1 MKYNWRII
9 DSVLRDRLD
18 YAGAVLVQGAK
29 WCGKTTSCE
38 QIAKSVLYMA
48 DPERRVDYLQFA
60 ETNVSRLLK
69 GEQPRLIDEWQDA
82 PQLWDAIRFAVDHS
96 EAAGQYILTGSA
108 VPPKS
113 EAISHSGTGR
123 IVRLT
128 MRPMSLL
135 ESGESNGSVS
145 LERLFDGERQ
155 VEGEGVAY
163 TLEDVAMMIC
173 RGGWPQS
180 VLRGGRHKLQIAH
193 DYLDAVVNIDI
204 SRVDDVRRN
213 PERARRL
220 IRSYARLQGTQA
232 GIKTIRLDMAE
243 NEGEKLSDDTVQSYV
258 NALKKIFVIE
268 DMNAWCPKLRNKT
281 VVRLGDT
288 RYFTDPSIAAA
299 AIGATPKD
307 LVEDTRTMGLFFEG
321 MAIRD
326 LRVYADKLGGRV
338 YHYLDGSG
346 LDCDAVLK
354 LEDGRYGLVEIKI
367 GGKTLIEEGAAKM
380 ASIVKRLSPDK
391 MRKPSFC
398 MVLVANGEY
407 AYRRKD
413 DGVVVCPITLLGA

>member
-38 QIAKSVLYMA
+38 QVAKSVLYMA

-60 ETNVSRLLK
+60 ETNVNRLLK

-82 PQLWDAIRFAVDHS
+82 PQLWDAVRFAVDHS
-96 EAAGQYILTGSA
+96 EAVGQYILTGSA

-113 EAISHSGTGR
+113 EDISHSGTGR

-145 LERLFDGERQ
+145 LARLFDGERQ
-155 VEGEGVAY
+155 VEGEGVSC

-180 VLRGGRHKLQIAH
+180 VLHGGRHKLQIAH
-193 DYLDAVVNIDI
+193 DYLDAVVNVDI
-204 SRVDDVRRN
+204 SRVDDVKRN
-213 PERARRL
+213 SERARRL

-288 RYFTDPSIAAA
+288 RYFTDPSVAAA

-380 ASIVKRLSPDK
+380 ASIMKRLSPDK

-398 MVLVANGEY
+398 MVLVASGEY

-413 DGVVVCPITLLGA
+413 DGVIVCPITLLGA

>member
-38 QIAKSVLYMA
+38 QVAKSVLYMA

-60 ETNVSRLLK
+60 ETNVNRLLK
-69 GEQPRLIDEWQDA
+69 GEQPRLVDEWQDA
-82 PQLWDAIRFAVDHS
+82 PQLWDAVRFAVDHS
-96 EAAGQYILTGSA
+96 EAVGQYILTGSA

-128 MRPMSLL
+128 MRPMSLW

-145 LERLFDGERQ
+145 LTRLFDGERQ
-155 VEGEGVAY
+155 VEGEGVSC

-180 VLRGGRHKLQIAH
+180 VLHGGRHKLQIAH
-193 DYLDAVVNIDI
+193 DYLDAVVNVDI
-204 SRVDDVRRN
+204 SRVDDVKRN

-288 RYFTDPSIAAA
+288 RYFTDPSVAAA

-380 ASIVKRLSPDK
+380 ASIMKRLSPDK

-398 MVLVANGEY
+398 MVLVASGEY

-413 DGVVVCPITLLGA
+413 DGVIVCPITLLGA

>member
-1 MKYNWRII
+1 
-9 DSVLRDRLD
+9 
-18 YAGAVLVQGAK
+18 
-29 WCGKTTSCE
+29 
-38 QIAKSVLYMA
+38 MA

-60 ETNVSRLLK
+60 ETNVNRLLK
-69 GEQPRLIDEWQDA
+69 GEQPRLVDEWQDA
-82 PQLWDAIRFAVDHS
+82 PQLWDAVRFAVDHS
-96 EAAGQYILTGSA
+96 EAVGQYILTGSA

-128 MRPMSLL
+128 MRPMSLW

-145 LERLFDGERQ
+145 LTRLFDGERQ
-155 VEGEGVAY
+155 VEGEGVSC

-180 VLRGGRHKLQIAH
+180 VLHGGRHKLQIAH
-193 DYLDAVVNIDI
+193 DYLDAVVNVDI
-204 SRVDDVRRN
+204 SRVDDVKRN
-213 PERARRL
+213 SERARRL

-281 VVRLGDT
+281 VVRVGDT

-391 MRKPSFC
+391 MRRPSFC
-398 MVLVANGEY
+398 MVLVASGEY

-413 DGVVVCPITLLGA
+413 DGVIVCPITLLGA

>member
-9 DSVLRDRLD
+9 DSVLQDRLD

-38 QIAKSVLYMA
+38 QVAKSVLYMA

-60 ETNVSRLLK
+60 ETNINRLLK

-96 EAAGQYILTGSA
+96 EAVGQYILTGSA

-113 EAISHSGTGR
+113 NAISHSGTGR

-135 ESGESNGSVS
+135 ETGESNGSVS
-145 LERLFDGERQ
+145 LERLFAGVRQ
-155 VEGEGVAY
+155 VDGEGVACS
-163 TLEDVAMMIC
+163 LEDVAMMIC

-193 DYLDAVVNIDI
+193 DYLDAVVNVDI
-204 SRVDDVRRN
+204 SRVDDVKRN

-299 AIGATPKD
+299 AIGAMPKD

-354 LEDGRYGLVEIKI
+354 LEDGRYGLIEIKL

-407 AYRRKD
+407 AYRRKED
-413 DGVVVCPITLLGA
+413 DVIVCPITLLGV

>member
-1 MKYNWRII
+1 MTYNKRII
-9 DSVLRDRLD
+9 DVVLKDRLD

-29 WCGKTTSCE
+29 WCGKTTTCE
-38 QIAKSVLYMA
+38 QVAKSALYMA

-60 ETNVSRLLK
+60 ETNITRLMK
-69 GEQPRLIDEWQDA
+69 GDQPRLIDEWQDA
-82 PQLWDAIRFAVDHS
+82 PQFWDAIRYAVDHS
-96 EAAGQYILTGSA
+96 DAVGQYILTGSA

-113 EAISHSGTGR
+113 DAISHSGTGR

-145 LERLFDGERQ
+145 LRHLFEGDVLVDGEGAAR
-155 VEGEGVAY
+155 
-163 TLEDVAMMIC
+163 TLEDIAMMIC

-180 VLRGGRHKLQIAH
+180 VLRGKGHKLQIVQ
-193 DYLDAVVNIDI
+193 DYLDAVVNTDI

-220 IRSYARLQGTQA
+220 IRSYARLQGSQS
-232 GIKTIRLDMAE
+232 GIKTIRLDMME
-243 NEGEKLSDDTVQSYV
+243 NEGEKLSDDTVLAYV

-299 AIGATPKD
+299 AIGATPAD

-321 MAIRD
+321 MAVRD
-326 LRVYADKLGGRV
+326 LRVYADGLDGKV

-354 LEDGRYGLVEIKI
+354 LNDGRYGLIEIKL
-367 GGKTLIEEGAAKM
+367 GGKTLIDEGAAKM
-380 ASIVKRLSPDK
+380 GSIVKRLNPDK

-398 MVLVANGEY
+398 MVLTATGEF
-407 AYRRKD
+407 AYRRKE
-413 DGVVVCPITLLGA
+413 DGVIVCPITLLGV

>member
-38 QIAKSVLYMA
+38 QVAKSVLYMA

-60 ETNVSRLLK
+60 ETNVNRLLK

-82 PQLWDAIRFAVDHS
+82 PQLWDAVRFAVDHS
-96 EAAGQYILTGSA
+96 EAVGQYILTGSA

-113 EAISHSGTGR
+113 EDISHSGTGR

-145 LERLFDGERQ
+145 LARLFDGERQ
-155 VEGEGVAY
+155 VEGEGVSC

-180 VLRGGRHKLQIAH
+180 VLHGGRHKLQIAH
-193 DYLDAVVNIDI
+193 DYLDAVVNVDI
-204 SRVDDVRRN
+204 SRVDDVKRN

-288 RYFTDPSIAAA
+288 RYFTDPSVAAA

-380 ASIVKRLSPDK
+380 ASIMKRLSPDK

-398 MVLVANGEY
+398 MVLVASGEY

-413 DGVVVCPITLLGA
+413 DGVIVCPITLLGA

>member
-9 DSVLRDRLD
+9 DDVLRDRLD

-38 QIAKSVLYMA
+38 QVAKSALYMA

-60 ETNVSRLLK
+60 ETNITRLLK

-96 EAAGQYILTGSA
+96 EMVGQYVLTGSA

-145 LERLFDGERQ
+145 LKRLFDGERQ
-155 VEGEGVAY
+155 VDGEGASR
-163 TLEDVAMMIC
+163 TLEEVAMMIC

-180 VLRGGRHKLQIAH
+180 VLRGGKHKLLIAH
-193 DYLDAVVNIDI
+193 DYLDAVVNVDI
-204 SRVDDVRRN
+204 SRVDDVKRN

-220 IRSYARLQGTQA
+220 IRSYARLQGSQA

-268 DMNAWCPKLRNKT
+268 DVNAWCPKLRNKT

-299 AIGATPKD
+299 AIGATPAD
-307 LVEDTRTMGLFFEG
+307 MVEDTRSMGLFFEG

-354 LEDGRYGLVEIKI
+354 LEDGRYGLIEIKL
-367 GGKTLIEEGAAKM
+367 GGKTLIEEGAVKM

-407 AYRRKD
+407 AYRRKED
-413 DGVVVCPITLLGA
+413 DVIVCPITLLGV

>member
-38 QIAKSVLYMA
+38 QVAKSVLYMA

-60 ETNVSRLLK
+60 ETNVNRLLK

-82 PQLWDAIRFAVDHS
+82 PQLWDAVRFAVDHS
-96 EAAGQYILTGSA
+96 EAVGQYILTGSA

-145 LERLFDGERQ
+145 LARLFDGERQ
-155 VEGEGVAY
+155 VEGEGVSC

-180 VLRGGRHKLQIAH
+180 VLHGGRHKLQIAH
-193 DYLDAVVNIDI
+193 DYLDAVVNVDI
-204 SRVDDVRRN
+204 SRVDDVKRN
-213 PERARRL
+213 SERARRL

-321 MAIRD
+321 LAIRD

-391 MRKPSFC
+391 MRRPSFC
-398 MVLVANGEY
+398 MVLVACGEY
-407 AYRRKD
+407 AYRRKGD
-413 DGVVVCPITLLGA
+413 DVIVCPITLLGA